1 MAMQRFPITNV
12 VGDLVDQH
20 RDPDEKLYASL
31 ELNQVA
37 FPKTGMVVSQ
47 TPLGTAFTKA
57 APCENGMWVVADKGA
72 GAINP
77 PAAATDTP
85 IGIVYTTEKEY
96 DREHYGL
103 QRFGR
108 KIAGDYPRVGIFNL
122 GDTVTTNCLQYDDTV
137 FPAVTTE
144 GEEKTS
150 EEVLLDALK
159 NIANVPLYVAI
170 KAAAQNATPTTEQA
184 VPQIV
189 KAAPQAGI
197 YGKIVKF
204 YTIPNGG
211 IGVKYQIMR
220 V

>member
-1 MAMQRFPITNV
+1 MAMKRFPITNV
-12 VGDLVDQH
+12 EGDLVAQH

-57 APCENGMWVVADKGA
+57 APCENGMWVVADKAA
-72 GAINP
+72 GAINA
-77 PAAATDTP
+77 PAAATDSP

-108 KIAGDYPRVGIFNL
+108 KIAGDYPRVGIFSL
-122 GDTVTTNCLQYDDTV
+122 GDTVTTNCLQYDESTYAT
-137 FPAVTTE
+137 FAALETALNAIGTTPMY
-144 GEEKTS
+144 
-150 EEVLLDALK
+150 V
-159 NIANVPLYVAI
+159 VPVAGS
-170 KAAAQNATPTTEQA
+170 A
-184 VPQIV
+184 VPQLTATKPQSGTYAKVV
-189 KAAPQAGI
+189 K
-197 YGKIVKF
+197 Y

-211 IGVKYQIMR
+211 KGVKYQI
-220 V
+220 VSLG

>member
-1 MAMQRFPITNV
+1 MAMKRFPITNV

-47 TPLGTAFTKA
+47 TPLGAAFTKN
-57 APCENGMWVVADKGA
+57 APCENGMWVVADKAA

-77 PAAATDTP
+77 PTAATSAP

-108 KIAGDYPRVGIFNL
+108 KIAGDYPRVGLLGI
-122 GDTVTTNCLQYDDTV
+122 GDTVTTNCLQYDDSEAGFTTDAALEATLAACDTTPV
-137 FPAVTTE
+137 YVVAVAGSPVPKLT
-144 GEEKTS
+144 KTNPNGS
-150 EEVLLDALK
+150 GTYAKV
-159 NIANVPLYVAI
+159 
-170 KAAAQNATPTTEQA
+170 
-184 VPQIV
+184 V
-189 KAAPQAGI
+189 K
-197 YGKIVKF
+197 Y

-211 IGVKYQIMR
+211 KGVKYQIIHLA
-220 V
+220 